1 MITCVQRVRIY
12 GEESKQCLVKL
23 LVDKFSLDLAYSKGM
38 CRFLF
43 YVSGGV
49 KKVSS
54 WTGD

>member
-12 GEESKQCLVKL
+12 GQELKLCLMKL
-23 LVDKFSLDLAYSKGM
+23 LVDKFSSKLGLQQGM